1 MLHASENFPVFY
13 HITSFILSACGC
25 CMGKGSYS
33 NTKHKYVIRGF
44 EADVWFSLRFLSVC
58 FVFFYVTLSKNDH
71 AVPTWWPDQTKPQN
85 LVLFHMELC
94 CGPYYLLEQWM
105 GLPGFS
111 MDHLWTKGTPK
122 YIPRNRAA
130 LVNISREQGN
140 KPNFGGSE
148 SGNLENPFLC
158 IGHTHSLIVRRQ
170 SQCFDAL
177 LIFKR
182 MLMSENWLKQDV
194 RILQF
199 MHRICG
205 TFCVR
210 RYQQFCTLM
219 VNGNAY
225 NQNSLIA
232 VTQWVEKADLI
243 RSAVWSYSIVHAEK
257 VRLALATPLW
267 KQLSHFIAETLRG
280 PCGCFNC
287 LS

>member
-1 MLHASENFPVFY
+1 MPCPLVGRTKLTHRIRYFFIWSFVAA
-13 HITSFILSACGC
+13 HITC
-25 CMGKGSYS
+25 S
-33 NTKHKYVIRGF
+33 NSEWGYQGF
-44 EADVWFSLRFLSVC
+44 
-58 FVFFYVTLSKNDH
+58 
-71 AVPTWWPDQTKPQN
+71 
-85 LVLFHMELC
+85 
-94 CGPYYLLEQWM
+94 
-105 GLPGFS
+105 
-111 MDHLWTKGTPK
+111 LWTKGTPK
-122 YIPRNRAA
+122 YISRNRAA

-140 KPNFGGSE
+140 KSNFGGSE
-148 SGNLENPFLC
+148 SGNLENSSFSMHWPYAFV
-158 IGHTHSLIVRRQ
+158 IVRRQ

-182 MLMSENWLKQDV
+182 MLMSENGLMQDV

-210 RYQQFCTLM
+210 RYQQFCMLM

-243 RSAVWSYSIVHAEK
+243 RSAVWSYSTVHAEK

-267 KQLSHFIAETLRG
+267 KQPSHFIAETLRG
-280 PCGCFNC
+280 PRGCFNC

>member
-1 MLHASENFPVFY
+1 MFDSLWDFWVFV
-13 HITSFILSACGC
+13 L
-25 CMGKGSYS
+25 
-33 NTKHKYVIRGF
+33 
-44 EADVWFSLRFLSVC
+44 
-58 FVFFYVTLSKNDH
+58 FFYDTLSKMTMPCPL
-71 AVPTWWPDQTKPQN
+71 VGRTKLSHRIWYFFIWSFVAAHVTCSN
-85 LVLFHMELC
+85 SEWGYRSF
-94 CGPYYLLEQWM
+94 
-105 GLPGFS
+105 
-111 MDHLWTKGTPK
+111 LWTQGTPK
-122 YIPRNRAA
+122 YISRNRAA
-130 LVNISREQGN
+130 LVNISRKQRN

-148 SGNLENPFLC
+148 SGNLENSSFSMHWPYAFV
-158 IGHTHSLIVRRQ
+158 IVRRQ

-177 LIFKR
+177 LIFKG
-182 MLMSENWLKQDV
+182 MLMSENWLKQDI

-210 RYQQFCTLM
+210 RYQQICTLM

-243 RSAVWSYSIVHAEK
+243 RSAVWSYSTVHAEK

-267 KQLSHFIAETLRG
+267 KQLSDFIAETPRG
-280 PCGCFNC
+280 PRGCFNC